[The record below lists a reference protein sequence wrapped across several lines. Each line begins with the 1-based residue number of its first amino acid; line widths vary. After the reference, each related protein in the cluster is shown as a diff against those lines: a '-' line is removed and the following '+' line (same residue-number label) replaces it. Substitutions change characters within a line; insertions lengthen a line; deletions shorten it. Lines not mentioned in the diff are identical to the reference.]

1 MIKRRFARE
10 YCLQVLYIL
19 EISSLTVSDL
29 SNIIATHT
37 SILEP
42 DLLEFYKKL
51 LDSTI
56 GSINEINK
64 TIKSISLNWEMDRM
78 AATDKCILRMAVC
91 EMRILKHAPV
101 AVIINEAIEL
111 AKKYSTEKS
120 GKFINGILDHIAKSA
135 INESSDKNA
144 QQT

>member
-19 EISSLTVSDL
+19 EISKLAVSDL
-29 SNIIATHT
+29 SNIIAAH
-37 SILEP
+37 SALLEP

-51 LDSTI
+51 VDSTT
-56 GSINEINK
+56 GNINEINK
-64 TIKSISLNWEMDRM
+64 IIKSISLNWDMDRM

-101 AVIINEAIEL
+101 AVIIDEAIEL

-120 GKFINGILDHIAKSA
+120 GKFINGILDHIAKASA
-135 INESSDKNA
+135 DESVE
-144 QQT
+144 TGL